1 MKLNFGRRLVLFV
14 HWLLS
19 LAGFALAAI
28 LMISPGFRETVL
40 GLLNDTPTLVYAIA
54 ILVVYLLFA
63 VGAVA
68 IIFGGRKRKAERGFI
83 AVDTSET
90 GHARIAVSA
99 VEQMIR
105 QAVRGVPGIV
115 EMKASIVDSDNS
127 ITIHAD
133 IGILNG
139 THVPTV
145 TASIQR
151 AIRGYIEQNCGIK
164 VRGVCVSIHYLSEP
178 DSPDGKRRRRKKA
191 KVGMTERYPTSV
203 GNAPTNEPESTP
215 VPEEA
220 PVRPATVEFSE
231 EIAQPEEPVLTF
243 APAEEPE
250 PVVVP
255 DVAADATET
264 VEETAP
270 SEEPVISEEP
280 VAEPSAE
287 TSEPVAE
294 EAAPKK
300 KRGLFGRMF
309 GKRKR
314 EAEVS
319 AEPEAAEPTPD
330 GPMTEEAPSEELS
343 MDEISSKETEVGEF
357 AEDAVSD
364 EEAPTEENE
373 ADANASDEVI
383 PTENDSPAED
393 DSSDDDDSEDEDDP
407 RKWDDED

>member
-19 LAGFALAAI
+19 LTGFALAAI

-40 GLLNDTPTLVYAIA
+40 ALLNDAPTLVYAIA
-54 ILVVYLLFA
+54 VLIVYLLFA
-63 VGAVA
+63 IGAVA

-133 IGILNG
+133 VGILNG
-139 THVPTV
+139 THVPTI

-164 VRGVCVSIHYLSEP
+164 VRGVCVSIHYLSDP
-178 DSPDGKRRRRKKA
+178 DSSNGKRRRRKRA

-203 GNAPTNEPESTP
+203 GNMPAGEPEPAP

-220 PVRPATVEFSE
+220 PVAPATFEFPE
-231 EIAQPEEPVLTF
+231 EISQPEEPVLPF
-243 APAEEPE
+243 DPAEES
-250 PVVVP
+250 
-255 DVAADATET
+255 
-264 VEETAP
+264 AP
-270 SEEPVISEEP
+270 SAAPEEPAKAEEAAFPEEPAVAEEP
-280 VAEPSAE
+280 VAELSTEA
-287 TSEPVAE
+287 SEPAAE

-314 EAEVS
+314 EAEAA
-319 AEPEAAEPTPD
+319 AEPEATEPTPD
-330 GPMTEEAPSEELS
+330 ESLAEGTPSEEIATE
-343 MDEISSKETEVGEF
+343 EIPPEETEVGEF
-357 AEDAVSD
+357 AQGAVSF
-364 EEAPTEENE
+364 EEAPAEERE
-373 ADANASDEVI
+373 EDVNASDEVFSM
-383 PTENDSPAED
+383 EGDSLAE
-393 DSSDDDDSEDEDDP
+393 DDSEDEDDP